1 VPHPRHDVF
10 LNDPTHVRAVTRE
23 SLELFSLAKNR
34 EWAASGAANT
44 QLARFL
50 GIDFAIVSA
59 MQRPSEP
66 WLSRYARGEIDA
78 QALADAARHFN
89 NVIEEITVVLRA
101 VKADP
106 QAGDA

>member
-1 VPHPRHDVF
+1 
-10 LNDPTHVRAVTRE
+10 
-23 SLELFSLAKNR
+23 
-34 EWAASGAANT
+34 
-44 QLARFL
+44 
-50 GIDFAIVSA
+50 

-101 VKADP
+101 VKSA
-106 QAGDA
+106 A